1 MIKFGLAKLKRRE
14 KGFTLVEVLISL
26 AILTAITG
34 VMSTAV
40 FIITKT
46 TSQNN
51 EWNIN
56 LRQVQNAGY
65 WISQDALM
73 AQVVDTNKPGV
84 FLAFGSS
91 DWSGGSYNVDYVLD
105 ADNVLTRQ
113 VNDGTGTLI
122 AQYIVPEDTT
132 CDWDGDN
139 NKLTVTIRAA
149 VNGDGSRYVERIYE
163 ISPRSVARGVEE

>member
-14 KGFTLVEVLISL
+14 EGFTLIEVLISL
-26 AILTAITG
+26 SILVAITG
-34 VMSTAV
+34 VMSSAV

-73 AQVVDTNKPGV
+73 AQIVDINEPGV
-84 FLAFGSS
+84 FLALRSS
-91 DWSGGSYNVDYVLD
+91 DWSGDSYNVDYVLE
-105 ADNVLTRQ
+105 DNTLTRQ
-113 VNDGTGTLI
+113 VNDGPETLI
-122 AQYIVPEDTT
+122 AEYIVPADTT
-132 CDWDGDN
+132 CAWDGEN

-149 VNGDGSRYVERIYE
+149 VNGNGSRYVERIYE
-163 ISPRSVARGVEE
+163 ISPRPVAKGAEE

>member
-1 MIKFGLAKLKRRE
+1 MIKFGLTKLKRRE
-14 KGFTLVEVLISL
+14 EGFTLMEVLISL
-26 AILTAITG
+26 AILVAITG
-34 VMSTAV
+34 VMSSAV

-46 TSQNN
+46 SRQNN

-73 AQVVDTNKPGV
+73 AQVVDTNEPGV
-84 FLAFGSS
+84 FLALSSS
-91 DWSGGSYNVDYVLD
+91 DWSGNSYNVDYVLEG
-105 ADNVLTRQ
+105 NTLMRQ

-132 CDWDGDN
+132 CEWFDED
-139 NKLTVTIRAA
+139 NKLKVTIKAS
-149 VNGDGSRYVERIYE
+149 VNGDEDRCVERIYE

>member
-1 MIKFGLAKLKRRE
+1 MIKFGLGKLKRRE
-14 KGFTLVEVLISL
+14 QGFTLLEVLISL

-34 VMSTAV
+34 VMSSAV

-73 AQVVDTNKPGV
+73 AQVVDTHKPGV
-84 FLAFGSS
+84 LLSVSWNNWEGDSHT
-91 DWSGGSYNVDYVLD
+91 VDYVLD
-105 ADNVLTRQ
+105 ENDKLMRL
-113 VNDGTGTLI
+113 NDGSELLI
-122 AQYIVPEDTT
+122 AEYIIPADTT
-132 CDWDGDN
+132 CEWFDED
-139 NKLTVTIRAA
+139 NKLKVTIKAS
-149 VNGDGSRYVERIYE
+149 VNGDEDRCVERIYE

>member
-1 MIKFGLAKLKRRE
+1 MIKFGLAKSKRRE
-14 KGFTLVEVLISL
+14 EGFTILEMLISL
-26 AILTAITG
+26 SILAAITG
-34 VMSTAV
+34 VMSSAV
-40 FIITKT
+40 FIITRT

-84 FLAFGSS
+84 FLAFSS
-91 DWSGGSYNVDYVLD
+91 SSWSGGSYNVDYVLE
-105 ADNVLTRQ
+105 DNVLMRQ
-113 VNDGTGTLI
+113 VNGSSPGTLI
-122 AQYIVPEDTT
+122 AKYIVPADTT
-132 CDWDGDN
+132 CEWDDDN

-149 VNGDGSRYVERIYE
+149 VNGDQGGGLERKYE
-163 ISPRSVARGVEE
+163 ISPRPVAKGVEE